1 MSPTRGTGLGLALGL
16 ALVLGGCASG
26 GGHSSVPAAGPDQ
39 LRVAQLRYDRR
50 EFSTAV
56 DLLKGYLQYQSGAG
70 DLDQA
75 HFLLGMCY
83 VQQKDWPMA
92 ATEFNE
98 VTTEFGDSP
107 HAADAHYWLA
117 LSYWKQSHDAPYDQ
131 DMTRRAIDQVD
142 RFLALYPGHP
152 KAAEAQG
159 IKQQGRNRLAE
170 KALRNGRLYL
180 KLKEFA
186 PARYYFQE
194 VQKDFAD
201 TPWLE
206 QARVGEAEAL
216 LGLGHKDEARQILG
230 GEGATW
236 NDGDAKKRA
245 AALLKRIG
253 AAVPQPQ
260 QAEGAAG

>member
-1 MSPTRGTGLGLALGL
+1 MTARRLLVLFVLTLAL
-16 ALVLGGCASG
+16 AGCASG
-26 GGHSSVPAAGPDQ
+26 GGHALAPASGTDQ
-39 LRVAQLRYDRR
+39 LRVAQLRYDRH
-50 EFSTAV
+50 EYSAAV
-56 DLLKGYLQYQSGAG
+56 ELLKGYLQYQSGAG

-83 VQQKDWPMA
+83 VQDKDWPMA
-92 ATEFNE
+92 ATEFSE
-98 VTTEFGDSP
+98 VTTDFADSP
-107 HAADAHYWLA
+107 RAADAHYWLA

-131 DMTRRAIDQVD
+131 EYTRRAIAQVD

-159 IKQQGRNRLAE
+159 IKRDGRARLAE
-170 KALRNGRLYL
+170 KAVRNGRLYL
-180 KLKEFA
+180 KLKQFG
-186 PARYYFQE
+186 PARYYFEQ

-201 TPWLE
+201 TPWVE

-216 LGLGHKDEARQILG
+216 LGLGQKDAARQLLG

-236 NDGDAKKRA
+236 SDAEAKKRA

-253 AAVPQPQ
+253 AAVAAPA